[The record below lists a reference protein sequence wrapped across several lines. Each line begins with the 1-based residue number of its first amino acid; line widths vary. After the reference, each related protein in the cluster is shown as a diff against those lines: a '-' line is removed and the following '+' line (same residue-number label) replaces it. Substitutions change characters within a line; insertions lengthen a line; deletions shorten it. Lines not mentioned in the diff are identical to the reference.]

1 MNKTEREQIERC
13 IGLLKQHGDNTKLA
27 VRLLLED
34 MVRDEK
40 K

>member
-1 MNKTEREQIERC
+1 VNKTEREQIERC
-13 IGLLKQHGDNTKLA
+13 IELLKQSGSNTKLA

-34 MVRDEK
+34 MVRDGK